1 MAAPDRSGQRKPV
14 VIHDLDGRPL
24 TVVPAQDT
32 LGFKLGHDT
41 RASSRVRAKGS
52 QMLRDMDSYRLLWHS
67 KLTWKQEVERYY
79 SLVASKVIWGLHL
92 LPLLP
97 ADFRYLEYI
106 HARCLRRIL
115 GKKSAYF
122 SHISHKDIRDL
133 TNTCTMESI
142 IRRKQL
148 THFFLGNSTTA

>member
-1 MAAPDRSGQRKPV
+1 
-14 VIHDLDGRPL
+14 
-24 TVVPAQDT
+24 
-32 LGFKLGHDT
+32 
-41 RASSRVRAKGS
+41 
-52 QMLRDMDSYRLLWHS
+52 MLYNSLVAVCM
-67 KLTWKQEVERYY
+67 Y
-79 SLVASKVIWGLHL
+79 SLVASNVIWGLHL

-97 ADFRYLEYI
+97 ADFRYLEFI

-133 TNTCTMESI
+133 ANTCTMESI

-148 THFFLGNSTTA
+148 THLGEILRLPEDHPDRLRCFQPQTDLRVRIPKGHTEKSAGHAPHGQRLSCHFVNQNGFSTVPQ